1 MSTSMHD
8 VVIVG
13 CGPAGSTAANLLAQ
27 AGLDV
32 LVLERETFPR
42 FHIGE
47 SLLPID
53 LPLFERLGLK
63 IDARRHHF
71 KQGAEFWDERTGD
84 FAFFS
89 FADAMP
95 GTPSHAW
102 QVDRAEFDEA
112 LARQAI
118 ERGAQVRFGVT
129 VHDIEHA
136 ADTVAVRSSDGE
148 HHARYLFD
156 ATGQDAWLARRARS
170 VAPIRELGRA
180 AVFTHF
186 DDLAPAVVAEI
197 EPQGN
202 IKVMLVE
209 DGWHWVIPLRGG
221 RLSVGLVKWRG
232 KLDEAALDAA
242 LAASPLIQRLT
253 AGARRGPTR
262 TIANWSY
269 KNLRQ
274 HGPRWSCIGD
284 AAAFLDPVFSSG
296 VSLAMLGAERAV
308 DLLVPAL
315 TGRTEGDPE
324 LMAAWSTHM
333 QPAYDTFEQLIRRFY
348 HTRIVHHLFFAQEPD
363 PALRRGLISVL
374 AGDVWR
380 RDNPFQ
386 AMLEASR
393 LQPKAASVSPG
404 AAPDGATEGAA
415 GDGP

>member
-1 MSTSMHD
+1 MDQLHD
-8 VVIVG
+8 VIIIG
-13 CGPAGSTAANLLAQ
+13 CGPAGSTAANLLAH
-27 AGLDV
+27 AGRDV
-32 LVLERETFPR
+32 LVLEREDFPR

-53 LPLFERLGLK
+53 VPLFERLGLE
-63 IDARRHHF
+63 IDARDFQF
-71 KQGAEFWDERTGD
+71 KQGAEFIDERTGEY
-84 FAFFS
+84 AFFS

-102 QVDRAEFDEA
+102 QVERAVFDDR

-118 ERGAQVRFGVT
+118 ARGAQVRFGESVT
-129 VHDIEHA
+129 AVDTEQADEVRVRTA
-136 ADTVAVRSSDGE
+136 ATGE
-148 HHARYLFD
+148 HRGRYLFD

-186 DDLAPAVVAEI
+186 EDLAPAALAEI
-197 EPQGN
+197 TAQGN
-202 IKVMLVE
+202 IKVLIVE
-209 DGWHWVIPLRGG
+209 DGWHWLIPLIGG
-221 RLSVGLVKWRG
+221 PLSVGLVKWRG
-232 KLDEAALDAA
+232 KLDEAALEAA
-242 LAASPLIQRLT
+242 LAASPLIQRIT

-269 KNLRQ
+269 KNLRP

-296 VSLAMLGAERAV
+296 VSLAMLGAERGV
-308 DLLVPAL
+308 DLLLPAL
-315 TGRTEGDPE
+315 TASTEADPG
-324 LMAAWSTHM
+324 LMAPWSTYM
-333 QPAYDTFEQLIRRFY
+333 QPAYDAFEQLIRRFY
-348 HTRIVHHLFFAQEPD
+348 HTKLVSHLFFAAEPD

-386 AMLEASR
+386 TMLEASR
-393 LQPKAASVSPG
+393 LQPKPPVVS
-404 AAPDGATEGAA
+404 AEPDA
-415 GDGP
+415 

>member
-1 MSTSMHD
+1 MNETKLD

-13 CGPAGSTAANLLAQ
+13 GGPAGSTAANLLAS
-27 AGLDV
+27 AGLRV
-32 LVLERETFPR
+32 TVLEREQFPR

-53 LPLFERLGLK
+53 LPLFQRLGLT
-63 IDARRHHF
+63 IDAQAYKF

-84 FAFFS
+84 YAFFS

-102 QVDRAEFDEA
+102 QVERARFDDM

-118 ERGAQVRFGVT
+118 ARGAEIRFGEAAT
-129 VHDIEHA
+129 AIEPGE
-136 ADTVAVRSSDGE
+136 DSVVVRSEQGTYR
-148 HHARYLFD
+148 ARYLFD
-156 ATGQDAWLARRARS
+156 ATGQDAWLARRART

-186 DDLAPAVVAEI
+186 EGLGPAAIEEI
-197 EPQGN
+197 GAQGN
-202 IKVMLVE
+202 IKVLLVP
-209 DGWHWVIPLRGG
+209 DGWHWIIPLVDG

-232 KLDEAALDAA
+232 KLDEAALDEA
-242 LAASPLIQRLT
+242 LAASPLVQRLT

-269 KNLRQ
+269 KNLRP
-274 HGPRWSCIGD
+274 HGSRWCCIGD

-296 VSLAMLGAERAV
+296 VSLAMLGAEKAV
-308 DLLVPAL
+308 DMLLPAL
-315 TGRTEGDPE
+315 TAGEEANAE
-324 LMAAWSTHM
+324 LMAPWSLHM
-333 QPAYDTFEQLIRRFY
+333 QPAYDAFEQLIRRFY
-348 HTRIVHHLFFAQEPD
+348 HSRMVHHLFFAAEPD

-386 AMLEASR
+386 TMLEGSR
-393 LQPKAASVSPG
+393 LQPKAPTL
-404 AAPDGATEGAA
+404 AAESDE
-415 GDGP
+415 

>member
-1 MSTSMHD
+1 MSVMHD
-8 VVIVG
+8 VIIVG

-27 AGLDV
+27 AGRDV
-32 LVLERETFPR
+32 LLLEREAFPR

-53 LPLFERLGLK
+53 LPLFARLGLE
-63 IDARRHHF
+63 IDARAFQF
-71 KQGAEFWDERTGD
+71 KQGAEFIDERTGEY
-84 FAFFS
+84 AFFS

-102 QVDRAEFDEA
+102 QVERAVFDDI

-118 ERGAQVRFGVT
+118 ARGAQVRFGDVVT
-129 VHDIEHA
+129 AIDLGTDEVC
-136 ADTVAVRSSDGE
+136 VQSSSGA
-148 HHARYLFD
+148 HRGRFLFD

-186 DDLAPAVVAEI
+186 EGLDPAVVAEI
-197 EPQGN
+197 AAQGN
-202 IKVMLVE
+202 IKVLIVE
-209 DGWHWVIPLRGG
+209 DGWHWLIPLIGG

-242 LAASPLIQRLT
+242 LAASPIVQRFT

-269 KNLRQ
+269 KNLAP
-274 HGPRWSCIGD
+274 HGPRWACIGD

-296 VSLAMLGAERAV
+296 VSLAMLGAERGV
-308 DLLVPAL
+308 DLLLPAL
-315 TGRTEGDPE
+315 AGGTEDDPL
-324 LMAAWSTHM
+324 LMTSWSTYM
-333 QPAYDTFEQLIRRFY
+333 QPAYDAFEQLIRRFY
-348 HTRIVHHLFFAQEPD
+348 HSRMVSHLFFAAEPD

-386 AMLEASR
+386 TMLESSR
-393 LQPKAASVSPG
+393 LQPKPPTRSDE
-404 AAPDGATEGAA
+404 PDA
-415 GDGP
+415 

>member
-1 MSTSMHD
+1 MNETHD
-8 VVIVG
+8 VIIVG

-27 AGLDV
+27 AGRDV
-32 LVLERETFPR
+32 LVLEREQFPR

-53 LPLFERLGLK
+53 LPLFTRLGLE
-63 IDARRHHF
+63 IDAPGFQF
-71 KQGAEFWDERTGD
+71 KQGAEFIDERTGES
-84 FAFFS
+84 AFFS

-102 QVDRAEFDEA
+102 QVERAVFDDR

-118 ERGAQVRFGVT
+118 ARGAQVRFGDAVT
-129 VHDIEHA
+129 AIELG
-136 ADTVAVRSSDGE
+136 ADEVNVQSSSGS
-148 HHARYLFD
+148 HRGRFLFD

-186 DDLAPAVVAEI
+186 EGLDPAVVAEI
-197 EPQGN
+197 SAQGN
-202 IKVMLVE
+202 IKVLIVE
-209 DGWHWVIPLRGG
+209 DGWHWLIPLVGG

-242 LAASPLIQRLT
+242 LAASPIVQRLT
-253 AGARRGPTR
+253 AGTRRGPTR

-269 KNLRQ
+269 KNLLP
-274 HGPRWSCIGD
+274 HGPRWACIGD

-296 VSLAMLGAERAV
+296 VSLAMLGAERGV
-308 DLLVPAL
+308 DLLLPAL
-315 TGRTEGDPE
+315 AGGTEGDPI
-324 LMAAWSTHM
+324 LMSSWSTYM
-333 QPAYDTFEQLIRRFY
+333 QPAYDAFEQLIRRFY
-348 HTRIVHHLFFAQEPD
+348 HSRMVSHLFFAAEPD

-386 AMLEASR
+386 TMLESSR
-393 LQPKAASVSPG
+393 LQPKPPTRG
-404 AAPDGATEGAA
+404 DEPDA
-415 GDGP
+415 

>member
-1 MSTSMHD
+1 MSSHIHD
-8 VVIVG
+8 VIIVG

-27 AGLDV
+27 AGRDV
-32 LVLERETFPR
+32 LVLERESFPR

-53 LPLFERLGLK
+53 LPLFDRLGLE
-63 IDARRHHF
+63 IDARDFKF
-71 KQGAEFWDERTGD
+71 KQGAEFLDERTGE

-89 FADAMP
+89 FADALP

-102 QVDRAEFDEA
+102 QVERAVFDDT

-118 ERGAQVRFGVT
+118 ARGAQVRFGEAVT
-129 VHDIEHA
+129 GIDIET
-136 ADTVAVRSSDGE
+136 DEVRVRTASGE
-148 HHARYLFD
+148 HRGRFLFD

-170 VAPIRELGRA
+170 VAPIREIGRA

-186 DDLAPAVVAEI
+186 EDLSPAAVAEI
-197 EPQGN
+197 GSQGN
-202 IKVMLVE
+202 IKVLMVE
-209 DGWHWVIPLRGG
+209 DGWHWVIPLIGG

-232 KLDEAALDAA
+232 KLDEAALEAA
-242 LAASPLIQRLT
+242 LAASPVIQRLT

-269 KNLRQ
+269 KNLRP

-308 DLLVPAL
+308 DLLLPAL
-315 TGRTEGDPE
+315 ASSTEADPG
-324 LMAAWSTHM
+324 LMGPWSTYM

-348 HTRIVHHLFFAQEPD
+348 HTKIVAHLFFAAEPD

-386 AMLEASR
+386 TMLETSR
-393 LQPKAASVSPG
+393 LQPKPPVASAEPE
-404 AAPDGATEGAA
+404 A
-415 GDGP
+415 

>member
-1 MSTSMHD
+1 MND
-8 VVIVG
+8 AYEVIIVG
-13 CGPAGSTAANLLAQ
+13 SGPAGSTAANLLAQ
-27 AGLDV
+27 AGRRV
-32 LVLERETFPR
+32 LVLERESFPR

-53 LPLFERLGLK
+53 LPLFERLGLT
-63 IDARRHHF
+63 IDASAYKF

-102 QVDRAEFDEA
+102 QVERALFDDL

-118 ERGAQVRFGVT
+118 ARGAEIHFG
-129 VHDIEHA
+129 EA
-136 ADTVAVRSSDGE
+136 ATAVEPGAEAVEVRSDRASYR
-148 HHARYLFD
+148 ARFVFD
-156 ATGQDAWLARRARS
+156 ATGQDAWFARRART

-186 DDLAPAVVAEI
+186 ERLSPAAIDEI
-197 EPQGN
+197 GAQGN
-202 IKVMLVE
+202 IKVLLVP
-209 DGWHWVIPLRGG
+209 DGWHWIIPLVGG

-232 KLDEAALDAA
+232 KLDEEALDAA
-242 LAASPLIQRLT
+242 LAASPLIQRLC

-269 KNLRQ
+269 KNLRP
-274 HGPRWSCIGD
+274 HGPRWACIGD

-308 DLLVPAL
+308 DLLLPAL
-315 TGRTEGDPE
+315 RAADEGAPE
-324 LMAAWSTHM
+324 LMAPWSAHM
-333 QPAYDTFEQLIRRFY
+333 QPAYDAFEQLIRRFY
-348 HTRIVHHLFFAQEPD
+348 HTRMVHHLFFAAEPD

-386 AMLEASR
+386 TMLESSR
-393 LQPKAASVSPG
+393 LQPR
-404 AAPDGATEGAA
+404 APTIVADPETQQ
-415 GDGP
+415 D

>member
-1 MSTSMHD
+1 MNDAFD
-8 VVIVG
+8 VIIVG

-27 AGLDV
+27 AGKRV
-32 LVLERETFPR
+32 LVLEREHFPR

-63 IDARRHHF
+63 IDASAYHF
-71 KQGAEFWDERTGD
+71 KQGAEFWDERTG
-84 FAFFS
+84 AYAYFS

-95 GTPSHAW
+95 GTPPHAW
-102 QVDRAEFDEA
+102 QVDRATFDHM
-112 LARQAI
+112 LAGQAQA
-118 ERGAQVRFGVT
+118 RGAELRFGVT
-129 VHDIEHA
+129 VRDMRADADGVTVVTDEGGGAEH
-136 ADTVAVRSSDGE
+136 R
-148 HHARYLFD
+148 ARYMFD

-170 VAPIRELGRA
+170 VSPIRELGRA

-186 DDLAPAVVAEI
+186 EGLSPEVRAEI
-197 EPQGN
+197 EPRGD

-209 DGWHWVIPLRGG
+209 DGWHWLIPLIGG

-253 AGARRGPTR
+253 AGAQRGPTR

-269 KNLRQ
+269 KNTQ
-274 HGPRWSCIGD
+274 SAGPRWACIGD

-296 VSLAMLGAERAV
+296 VSLAMLGAEKAV
-308 DLLVPAL
+308 DLLLPAM
-315 TGRTEGDPE
+315 TSGQEGDGR
-324 LMAAWSTHM
+324 LMAPWAAHM

-348 HTRIVHHLFFAQEPD
+348 HTRLVDHLFFAAEPD

-386 AMLEASR
+386 TMLESSR
-393 LQPKAASVSPG
+393 LQAKRV
-404 AAPDGATEGAA
+404 ATADESAQ
-415 GDGP
+415 

>member
-1 MSTSMHD
+1 MRTQIPMHD
-8 VVIVG
+8 VMLDVLIVG

-27 AGLDV
+27 AGKSV
-32 LVLERETFPR
+32 RVLEREHFPR

-63 IDARRHHF
+63 VDGSAYHF

-89 FADAMP
+89 FADAMA
-95 GTPSHAW
+95 GTPPSAW
-102 QVDRAEFDEA
+102 QVERAAFDHM
-112 LARQAI
+112 LAGQAH
-118 ERGAQVRFGVT
+118 ERGAQLQFGVT
-129 VHDIEHA
+129 VRDMRADAEGVTVVADEAGRAGVEH
-136 ADTVAVRSSDGE
+136 R
-148 HHARYLFD
+148 ARFLLD
-156 ATGQDAWLARRARS
+156 ATGQDAWLGRKARS
-170 VAPIRELGRA
+170 VSPIRELGRA

-186 DDLAPAVVAEI
+186 EGLSEAVRAELD
-197 EPQGN
+197 PQGN
-202 IKVMLVE
+202 IKVLLVE
-209 DGWHWVIPLRGG
+209 DGWHWLIPLRGG

-242 LAASPLIQRLT
+242 IAASPLIQRLS

-269 KNLRQ
+269 KNTQLS
-274 HGPRWSCIGD
+274 GARWACVGD

-296 VSLAMLGAERAV
+296 VSLAMLGAEKAV
-308 DLLVPAL
+308 DLLLPAL
-315 TGRTEGDPE
+315 NVGQEADPR
-324 LMAAWSTHM
+324 LMDPWATHM
-333 QPAYDTFEQLIRRFY
+333 QPAYDAFEQLIRRFY
-348 HTRIVHHLFFAQEPD
+348 HTRLVHHLFFAAEPD

-386 AMLEASR
+386 TMLESSR
-393 LQPKAASVSPG
+393 LQAKRPETAAES
-404 AAPDGATEGAA
+404 AM
-415 GDGP
+415 

>member
-1 MSTSMHD
+1 MHD
-8 VVIVG
+8 VNDVFDVIIVG

-27 AGLDV
+27 AGKRV
-32 LVLERETFPR
+32 LVLEREQFPR

-63 IDARRHHF
+63 IDASAYHF

-84 FAFFS
+84 YAYFS

-95 GTPSHAW
+95 GTPPHAW
-102 QVDRAEFDEA
+102 QVDRATFDHM
-112 LARQAI
+112 LAGQAQA
-118 ERGAQVRFGVT
+118 RGAELRFGVT
-129 VHDIEHA
+129 VRDMRADADGVTVVTDEGGGAEH
-136 ADTVAVRSSDGE
+136 R
-148 HHARYLFD
+148 ARYMFD

-170 VAPIRELGRA
+170 VSPIRELGRA

-186 DDLAPAVVAEI
+186 EGVSPEVRAEI
-197 EPQGN
+197 EPRGD

-209 DGWHWVIPLRGG
+209 DGWHWVIPLIGG

-242 LAASPLIQRLT
+242 LAASPLIQRLS

-269 KNLRQ
+269 KNTQLS
-274 HGPRWSCIGD
+274 GPRWACVGD

-296 VSLAMLGAERAV
+296 VSLAMLGAEKAV
-308 DLLVPAL
+308 DLLLPAMA
-315 TGRTEGDPE
+315 EGQEADAR
-324 LMAAWSTHM
+324 LMAPWAAHM

-348 HTRIVHHLFFAQEPD
+348 HTRLVHHLFFAAEPD

-386 AMLEASR
+386 TMLESSR
-393 LQPKAASVSPG
+393 LQAKRV
-404 AAPDGATEGAA
+404 ATADESAQ
-415 GDGP
+415 

>member
-1 MSTSMHD
+1 MHD

-27 AGLDV
+27 AGKDV
-32 LVLERETFPR
+32 VVLEREHFPR

-53 LPLFERLGLK
+53 LPLFERLGLRL
-63 IDARRHHF
+63 DGARYHF

-84 FAFFS
+84 YAFFS

-95 GTPSHAW
+95 GTPPNAW
-102 QVDRAEFDEA
+102 QVDRAAFDEL
-112 LARQAI
+112 LAGQARA
-118 ERGAQVRFGVT
+118 RGASLRFGVT
-129 VHDIEHA
+129 VRDMQ
-136 ADTVAVRSSDGE
+136 ADADGVTVLADGAE
-148 HHARYLFD
+148 LRARYLLD
-156 ATGQDAWLARRARS
+156 ATGQDAWLARRSRS
-170 VAPIRELGRA
+170 VSPIRELGRA

-186 DDLAPAVVAEI
+186 EALSPEVRAELD
-197 EPQGN
+197 PQGN
-202 IKVMLVE
+202 IKVLLVE
-209 DGWHWVIPLRGG
+209 DGWHWLIPLVGG

-242 LAASPLIQRLT
+242 IAASPLIQRLC

-269 KNLRQ
+269 KNTQ
-274 HGPRWSCIGD
+274 ASGPRWACVGD

-296 VSLAMLGAERAV
+296 VSLAMLGAEKAV
-308 DLLVPAL
+308 DLLLPAL
-315 TGRTEGDPE
+315 ATGNEADPR
-324 LMAAWSTHM
+324 LMAPWATHM
-333 QPAYDTFEQLIRRFY
+333 QPAYNTFEQLIRRFY
-348 HTRIVHHLFFAQEPD
+348 HTRLVHHLFFAAEPD

-386 AMLEASR
+386 TMLESSR
-393 LQPKAASVSPG
+393 LQAKSVEVANEPAIGS
-404 AAPDGATEGAA
+404 
-415 GDGP
+415 

>member
-1 MSTSMHD
+1 VSVVHD
-8 VVIVG
+8 VIIVG

-27 AGLDV
+27 AGRDV
-32 LVLERETFPR
+32 LVLEREAFPR

-53 LPLFERLGLK
+53 LPLFTRLGLE
-63 IDARRHHF
+63 IDARSFQF
-71 KQGAEFWDERTGD
+71 KQGAEFLDERTGEY
-84 FAFFS
+84 AFFS

-102 QVDRAEFDEA
+102 QVERAAFDDI

-118 ERGAQVRFGVT
+118 ARGAQVRFGDVVT
-129 VHDIEHA
+129 AIDLGADEVRVH
-136 ADTVAVRSSDGE
+136 SGSGE
-148 HHARYLFD
+148 HRGRFLFD

-186 DDLAPAVVAEI
+186 EGLDPAVVAEI
-197 EPQGN
+197 AEQGN
-202 IKVMLVE
+202 IKVLIVE
-209 DGWHWVIPLRGG
+209 DGWHWVIPLIGG

-242 LAASPLIQRLT
+242 LAASPIVQRFT

-269 KNLRQ
+269 KNLLP
-274 HGPRWSCIGD
+274 HGPRWACIGD

-296 VSLAMLGAERAV
+296 VSLAMLGAERGV
-308 DLLVPAL
+308 DLLLPAL
-315 TGRTEGDPE
+315 IVEGEADPL
-324 LMAAWSTHM
+324 LMAPWSTYM
-333 QPAYDTFEQLIRRFY
+333 QPAYDAFEQLIRRFY
-348 HTRIVHHLFFAQEPD
+348 HSRMVSHLFFAEEPD

-386 AMLEASR
+386 TMLESSR
-393 LQPKAASVSPG
+393 LQPKPPTRSEE
-404 AAPDGATEGAA
+404 PDS
-415 GDGP
+415 